1 MDQLQKLFEK
11 VIGLPPRQEGHG
23 RELQTLEGVLK
34 VGGRGRVE
42 IGLKDKMALKG
53 KPNLIRKIVRY
64 LGVFAPNAKSIVQS
78 LVPPKIRPPV
88 G

>member
-42 IGLKDKMALKG
+42 IGLKDKTASTGQSASRMSLPQM
-53 KPNLIRKIVRY
+53 PNLHSD
-64 LGVFAPNAKSIVQS
+64 P
-78 LVPPKIRPPV
+78 
-88 G
+88 